1 MTICS
6 FEVRSLKHQ
15 MKNAIIL
22 LFDPPCV
29 KYQNIRTDLSVLKYI
44 EYILMYSMFLFLK
57 SILIVSSLN
66 VK

>member
-1 MTICS
+1 MIICS

-22 LFDPPCV
+22 LFGPPCV